1 MLSTERIILR
11 PWKLSDAPNL
21 YQYACD
27 PRVGP
32 ITGWPPQTGIE
43 YSEEIIT
50 KGFDSEQQYAIYLK
64 ETPEVA
70 IGSIEIMEPRYPFM
84 KVKDAEVGYW
94 IGVPFWGKELVPE
107 ALREIL
113 RYSFEEIGIETMWCG
128 YYDGNQQ
135 SRIVQEKVGFTYEF
149 TQTGIQ
155 VPLLNETRVEH
166 FTKLT
171 KNEWQRQNS

>member
-21 YQYACD
+21 YQYVCD

-32 ITGWPPQTGIE
+32 ITGWPPYTGIE

-50 KGFDSEQQYAIYLK
+50 KVFDSEQQYAICLK

-94 IGVPFWGKELVPE
+94 IGVPFWGKEFIPE